1 MVSLRLAPFTL
12 LVGLPASRRT
22 LKLARCIV
30 RRARSKSSAAAK
42 AAGEVSGPASSVA
55 EERRNVDAHL
65 RQVAPEKVSV
75 DERLVDYETL
85 LVARLLDILQGLHGG
100 EFRQV
105 ECLRLSG
112 EYHGDGDPARLEE
125 PGALLTSLDVGDAI
139 MVASSFSHMLNLAN
153 IAEEVQ
159 MAYRNKAETGRRRRG
174 GFADEASASTES
186 DIDETLQHLV
196 GGLGRTPREVFDALR
211 GQTIDIVLTAH
222 PTQSVRRSLLQ
233 KHARLI
239 NDPARDCP

>member
-22 LKLARCIV
+22 LKLARCTV

-65 RQVAPEKVSV
+65 RQKVPV

-105 ECLRLSG
+105 VEECLRLSG
-112 EYHGDGDPARLEE
+112 EYHGDGDPARLKEL
-125 PGALLTSLDVGDAI
+125 GALLTSLDVGDAI

-159 MAYRNKAETGRRRRG
+159 MAYRNKAEPGRRRRG

-186 DIDETLQHLV
+186 DIDETLQRLV